1 MLTIC
6 NCGASV
12 VRLFV
17 LSNLAVPGMMDI
29 GVTVT
34 PSFHEASVLSYVTDV
49 PVMIFPDECPAP
61 LMDRV
66 TFTFVTPDGSV
77 HETLAYFDPHSA
89 VVLTM
94 RGSSPYIPLVLE

>member
-1 MLTIC
+1 MTE
-6 NCGASV
+6 V
-12 VRLFV
+12 
-17 LSNLAVPGMMDI
+17 

-34 PSFHEASVLSYVTDV
+34 PSFHEASVSSNVTDV
-49 PVMIFPDECPAP
+49 PVMIFPEECHAP
-61 LMDRV
+61 LIDRV

-89 VVLTM
+89 VVLTT